1 MNDFAQH
8 TALNQKKFDAWAAT
22 YEDKRF
28 DFFRRMQQRV
38 LSLLELESNS
48 VFLDI
53 GCGTGW
59 AVRQVAAMLGDGGGV

>member
-8 TALNQKKFDAWAAT
+8 TALNQKKFDAWADT